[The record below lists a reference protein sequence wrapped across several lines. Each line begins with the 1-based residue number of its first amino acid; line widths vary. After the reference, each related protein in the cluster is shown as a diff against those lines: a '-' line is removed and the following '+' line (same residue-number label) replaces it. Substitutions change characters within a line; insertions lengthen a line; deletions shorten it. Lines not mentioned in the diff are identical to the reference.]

1 MNEQTKNLGKISITV
16 EKDPHNINKSYDK
29 LTIVEDPV
37 SIATYISRQIVPI
50 NTPIDDRNYWICLGR
65 VDTNVTTYIT
75 TIRKKLNELIEYAG
89 TLEDG
94 KSAYEIALD
103 QGFEGNKSEWLL
115 SLKGEKGDRGE
126 KGEKGEKGDKGDK
139 GDNGKDGT
147 LIYPSMQLDPLTG
160 ELIISGEDLGD
171 NFDFDAR
178 SGELI
183 FKV

>member
-29 LTIVEDPV
+29 LTIVEDTI
-37 SIATYISRQIVPI
+37 SIATYISRQLVPN
-50 NTPIDDRNYWICLGR
+50 NTPLSDRNYWICLGR
-65 VDTNVTTYIT
+65 VDTNAIKYIT
-75 TIRKKLNELIEYAG
+75 GVKKELNEIINYAK

-103 QGFEGNKSEWLL
+103 KGFKGNELEWLL
-115 SLKGEKGDRGE
+115 SLKGEKGE
-126 KGEKGEKGDKGDK
+126 KGEKGDQGEKGDKGDK
-139 GDNGKDGT
+139 GDNGKDGA

-160 ELIISGEDLGD
+160 ELIISGEDLED